1 VSLELDRVS
10 RNKLGCTGKLWYIF
24 YKIIYHVLQAFAFTS
39 MSVVIIS
46 TITFILS
53 TMPQL
58 ATDLDLILFDNKTG
72 GEAALPVE
80 RWQQVRRLKRFLW
93 FDFIRI

>member
-1 VSLELDRVS
+1 
-10 RNKLGCTGKLWYIF
+10 
-24 YKIIYHVLQAFAFTS
+24 

-58 ATDLDLILFDNKTG
+58 ATDLDLILFDNKTV
-72 GEAALPVE
+72 GEPSLPVE
-80 RWQQVRRLKRFLW
+80 RWQKVRKLKKFL
-93 FDFIRI
+93 

>member
-1 VSLELDRVS
+1 
-10 RNKLGCTGKLWYIF
+10 
-24 YKIIYHVLQAFAFTS
+24 

-80 RWQQVRRLKRFLW
+80 RWQKVRRLKRFLW

>member
-1 VSLELDRVS
+1 
-10 RNKLGCTGKLWYIF
+10 
-24 YKIIYHVLQAFAFTS
+24 

-80 RWQQVRRLKRFLW
+80 RWQKVRRSYRFL
-93 FDFIRI
+93 